1 MYLSDKLTVCH
12 LPAIVQ
18 DRHKLEFLPL
28 SVKFLDQKYFI
39 AVFFIDPQVLHLIFL
54 IHCFTLLNALIYH
67 SF

>member
-28 SVKFLDQKYFI
+28 SVRFLDQKYFI
-39 AVFFIDPQVLHLIFL
+39 AVFFIDPQVLHLNIFD
-54 IHCFTLLNALIYH
+54 TLFH
-67 SF
+67 SIECIDIS